1 MSFKS
6 KIGKIVFISFWVA
19 AAAGIMVLSIAAI
32 KDRKGQVCE
41 GYAIEIKGVGQQWF
55 IDKKEVADILTG
67 NGGMPLKGKS
77 LEGIKLGT
85 LEERLEKNP
94 WVKDAQLYFDN
105 NQVLQVK
112 IEERT
117 PIARL
122 FATNGSSFY
131 IDSSGSILPLSD
143 KMFTQLP
150 VFTGYPFTGSNLK
163 RHEDSA
169 LVEQVKEIS
178 QYLLRDPFWMAQVEQ
193 IDITPARTF
202 NMVPSVGDHIIEF
215 GDGSDYEKK
224 FKRLLVFY
232 QQVLSKAGMDRYEKV
247 NVQFDKEVIGI
258 KKEKPVSKADSLQ
271 AVRNVLKM
279 IEDSEKQAMQ
289 ADSLG
294 VQN

>member
-19 AAAGIMVLSIAAI
+19 AAAGIMVLLVAAI
-32 KDRKGQVCE
+32 RDRKEQTCE
-41 GYAIEIKGVGQQWF
+41 GYTIEIKGSGQQWF
-55 IDKKEVADILTG
+55 IDKKDVADILTG
-67 NGGMPLKGKS
+67 NGGIQLKGKLLKS
-77 LEGIKLGT
+77 INLAS

-105 NQVLQVK
+105 NQVLQVR

-143 KMFTQLP
+143 KMSTRLP
-150 VFTGYPFTGSNLK
+150 VFTGYPLLGSNLK
-163 RHEDSA
+163 KHEDSV
-169 LVEQVKEIS
+169 LVEQVKWIS

-193 IDITPARTF
+193 VDITPSRTF
-202 NMVPSVGDHIIEF
+202 DMVPSVGNHIIEF
-215 GDGSDYEKK
+215 GDGNDYEKK
-224 FKRLLVFY
+224 FKRLLAFY
-232 QQVLSKAGMDRYEKV
+232 QQVLSKAGMDTYEKV
-247 NVQFDKEVIGI
+247 KVQFDKEVIGI

-271 AVRNVLKM
+271 AVRNVLRM
-279 IEDSEKQAMQ
+279 IDESEKQAMQ